1 MWDFSLVDPDNR
13 RPVNFEL
20 HQQLL
25 AELMTASETKPLTEV
40 CDDLLQNA
48 GDGRLKLWVTMR
60 ALNFRREHD
69 DLYRSGSYVPLHVT
83 RGREEHVV
91 AFARHH
97 AGEIAITAVPRFAYT
112 LMRGKEE
119 PPLGS
124 VWGDA
129 ELALP
134 PGFMGMRLRNVFTGE
149 QHHAGSSLL
158 CREIF
163 GSFPVAL
170 LCGD

>member
-1 MWDFSLVDPDNR
+1 
-13 RPVNFEL
+13 
-20 HQQLL
+20 
-25 AELMTASETKPLTEV
+25 
-40 CDDLLQNA
+40 
-48 GDGRLKLWVTMR
+48 
-60 ALNFRREHD
+60 
-69 DLYRSGSYVPLHVT
+69 
-83 RGREEHVV
+83 
-91 AFARHH
+91 
-97 AGEIAITAVPRFAYT
+97 
-112 LMRGKEE
+112 MRGKEE

-134 PGFMGMRLRNVFTGE
+134 PGFMGMRLRNIFTGE